1 MANAIQWQAA
11 WTSRS
16 TVLTT
21 EMNSLANAGR
31 TAAGTE
37 IDNSTNLDQYA
48 CFEVYLASLT
58 PTAGGYLQ
66 LHMVTAPGG
75 TNYAEGSDTVDPGN
89 DRLVAVLPLR
99 AATGVVRKV
108 TGIIPIPPAKMK
120 FLLTNNSGAAL
131 ASSGNTVTMYTT
143 NDEVQ

>member
-1 MANAIQWQAA
+1 MANAIKWEGA

-21 EMNSLANAGR
+21 EMNSLANGSR

-37 IDNSTNLDQYA
+37 IDNSTNLDQY
-48 CFEVYLASLT
+48 CCLEIYLASLT
-58 PTAGGYLQ
+58 PTSGGYLQ
-66 LHMVTAPGG
+66 VHLVSAPGG
-75 TNYAEGSDTVDPGN
+75 TNYSEGDGSTDPGN

-99 AATGVVRKV
+99 AATGTVRKV
-108 TGIIPIPPAKMK
+108 TGLIPIPPAKIK

-131 ASSGNTVTMYTT
+131 ASSGNTVTMYTV